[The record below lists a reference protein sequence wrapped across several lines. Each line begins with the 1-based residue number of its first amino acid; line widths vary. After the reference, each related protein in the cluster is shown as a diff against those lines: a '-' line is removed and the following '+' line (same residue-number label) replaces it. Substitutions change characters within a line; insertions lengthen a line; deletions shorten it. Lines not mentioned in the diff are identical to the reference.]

1 MARSSRPWND
11 LGRRNRL
18 LELQVDTSTRYA
30 SVGLSVEGESRV
42 EIAWRSE
49 RNHSV
54 ELAPAINRVLEHA
67 NAQISDLNAIIVT
80 SGPGAF
86 SALRV
91 GMSTAKAIAS
101 TRGIPLVAV
110 GTLDVEVEPYRGLGL
125 PMCAITSAGRNRLY
139 VGRTVENS
147 DELKLEVSSIDEFL
161 GTATPGVLYCGEAVS
176 ELEERIAACA
186 GAEPSVVNA
195 VPPTR
200 RVSTIATM
208 GYRKLKNGETVDPA
222 MVEPIYL
229 RSSQIASAARRWGRG
244 S

>member
-1 MARSSRPWND
+1 M
-11 LGRRNRL
+11 
-18 LELQVDTSTRYA
+18 ELQIDTSTRYA

-54 ELAPAINRVLEHA
+54 ELTPAINRALEHA
-67 NAQISDLNAIIVT
+67 DARISDLDAIFVA

-101 TRGIPLVAV
+101 TRGIPLVTV
-110 GTLDVEVEPYRGLGL
+110 GTLEVEVEPFRGLGL
-125 PMCAITSAGRNRLY
+125 PVCAITSAGRNRLY

-147 DELKLEVSSIDEFL
+147 DELELDVSSVDDFL
-161 GTATPGVLYCGEAVS
+161 SNAAPGVLYCGEAV
-176 ELEERIAACA
+176 
-186 GAEPSVVNA
+186 AEVGEQISANMGTEASIVNS

-200 RVSTIATM
+200 RVSSIANM
-208 GYRKLKNGETVDPA
+208 GYRKLQGGETVDPGI
-222 MVEPIYL
+222 VEPIYL
-229 RSSQIASAARRWGRG
+229 RSSQIASAARRWGSG
-244 S
+244 SS